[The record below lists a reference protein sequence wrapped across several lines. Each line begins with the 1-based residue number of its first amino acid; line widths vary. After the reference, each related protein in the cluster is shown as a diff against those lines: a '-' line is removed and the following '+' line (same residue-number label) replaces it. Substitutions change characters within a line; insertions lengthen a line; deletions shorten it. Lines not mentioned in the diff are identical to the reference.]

1 MKVVDSTWQSGAA
14 GDDGGGRVRGKGSR
28 PVLPTKQQL
37 IVALCGNGF
46 GGSQRGAVGP
56 LCREAHALVQ
66 LHRCSRES
74 PERDD
79 EFGFRRGDI
88 VVGMD
93 RWVAG
98 QGPRPVA
105 DAPLHPESVG
115 ALINRMAEAAEHAM
129 HILRTEGPNTDNMH
143 AAWTQLAELEVEYAD
158 LARELIVGHLR
169 LPPVPRGERTA
180 HGGSAA

>member
-1 MKVVDSTWQSGAA
+1 METTWQSEAV
-14 GDDGGGRVRGKGSR
+14 GDEGGGVRGKGSR

-46 GGSQRGAVGP
+46 GGQERSAAGP
-56 LCREAHALVQ
+56 LCWEAHALVQ

-79 EFGFRRGDI
+79 EFGFRRADI

-93 RWVAG
+93 RWVTG
-98 QGPRPVA
+98 HGPRPSA
-105 DAPLHPESVG
+105 EAPAHPESVG
-115 ALINRMAEAAEHAM
+115 TLINRMAQAAEHAM

-143 AAWTQLAELEVEYAD
+143 AAWTRLAELEVEYAD
-158 LARELIVGHLR
+158 LARELLIGHLR
-169 LPPVPRGERTA
+169 LPPIPRGGRQA